1 MQPVLSLVAAAI
13 LVLAT
18 LAPGG
23 AGAETTREGI
33 RAGPELAQGLT
44 DKGRTAQ
51 PPPQGGGDGGWLG
64 LTGRLLEYFSHGHP
78 APPAAHS
85 GGRVGGGQLPV
96 RHAVLL
102 RRRPVLLQARVQPAA
117 LPLSAD
123 AP

>member
-1 MQPVLSLVAAAI
+1 MQPVLSLVPAAI
-13 LVLAT
+13 LVLAA

-64 LTGRLLEYFSHGHP
+64 LTGRLLDFFSDGHP
-78 APPAAHS
+78 PPTTERGCAVGSCPS
-85 GGRVGGGQLPV
+85 GMQCCCCGDQCYCKRECS
-96 RHAVLL
+96 
-102 RRRPVLLQARVQPAA
+102 LQRCR
-117 LPLSAD
+117 
-123 AP
+123 